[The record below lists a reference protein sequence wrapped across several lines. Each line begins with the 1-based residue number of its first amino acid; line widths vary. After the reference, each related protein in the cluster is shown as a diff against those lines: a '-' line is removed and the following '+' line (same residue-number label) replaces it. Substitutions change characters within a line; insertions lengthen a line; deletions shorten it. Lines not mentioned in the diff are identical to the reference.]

1 MIISKIVANMHYR
14 VEMSMRWPQTYY
26 SETGCESSECLKG
39 IQTEIFH
46 LMRDDFNFSYTLIA
60 NNDPVGIKRSNGSWD
75 GMIGQ
80 SHKTI
85 QSSYFVILI
94 DMNIISFQ

>member
-1 MIISKIVANMHYR
+1 MIILKIVANMHYR

-60 NNDPVGIKRSNGSWD
+60 NNDPVGIKTSNGSWD
-75 GMIGQ
+75 GMIG
-80 SHKTI
+80 SVKVTKRFNHH
-85 QSSYFVILI
+85 
-94 DMNIISFQ
+94 ISLFFNNLK